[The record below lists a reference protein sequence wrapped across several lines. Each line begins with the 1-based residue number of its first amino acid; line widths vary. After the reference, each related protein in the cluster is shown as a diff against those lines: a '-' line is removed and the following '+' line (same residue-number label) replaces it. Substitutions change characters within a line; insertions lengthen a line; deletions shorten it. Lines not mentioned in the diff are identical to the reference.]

1 MKPAPRWRRHLGWLW
16 LSLMSFTL
24 LMLLIAY
31 QTRWVYPE
39 IHAYFSQAGNL
50 TGQQL
55 ATRSRDYLQETLDLL
70 LEDSLHEENRHQ
82 AHFQMEL
89 AYSLF
94 DIGLYRN
101 EYSCTRPSLAALDEL
116 KVKLRSEEDVLAGDL
131 RHSLL
136 APIRCLTEIEM
147 HQLDRRNSVTA
158 AFVEDTRRHQG
169 QVLIG
174 SLVIFLLGLTFWWM
188 HERHR
193 RSAERATRESL
204 EWMTRALSDPLTGV
218 GNRSALHQD
227 VLACEGH
234 PLGLILID
242 IDFFKQYNDRLGH
255 PDGDKLLRDLAR
267 LIDETLGGQARLYR
281 MGGDEFA
288 ALFDCADDS
297 VLTGHC
303 ERLVGGLREAALH
316 HPDHPS
322 AATVTFSVGA
332 ARFIAGQAGF
342 DAGYA
347 AADQA
352 LYRIKAGGRDGWQVA
367 QANAVIDSSDLNLE
381 ER

>member
-1 MKPAPRWRRHLGWLW
+1 MKRVPHWRRHLGWLW

-24 LMLLIAY
+24 LVLLIAY

-55 ATRSRDYLQETLDLL
+55 ATRSRDYLQKSLDLL
-70 LEDSLHEENRHQ
+70 LVEPVDEESRHQ
-82 AHFQMEL
+82 AHFQLEL

-101 EYSCTRPSLAALDEL
+101 EYSCTRPSLEALDAMKL
-116 KVKLRSEEDVLAGDL
+116 QLRSGARVLPEDL
-131 RHSLL
+131 RHGLL
-136 APIRCLTEIEM
+136 DPIRCLTEIEM
-147 HQLDRRNSVTA
+147 HQLDRRSSVTA

-169 QVLIG
+169 QVLMG
-174 SLVIFLLGLTFWWM
+174 SVVIFFLGLVFWWM

-193 RSAERATRESL
+193 RRAEHATRESL
-204 EWMTRALSDPLTGV
+204 EWMARALSDPLTGV

-227 VLACEGH
+227 VLSCVGQ
-234 PLGLILID
+234 PKGLILVD
-242 IDFFKQYNDRLGH
+242 IDYFKQYNDRLGH
-255 PDGDKLLRDLAR
+255 PDGDKLLRHLAL
-267 LIDETLGGQARLYR
+267 LIDEALDGQARLYR

-288 ALFDCADDS
+288 ALLDCADDD
-297 VLTGHC
+297 VLAGHC
-303 ERLVGGLREAALH
+303 ERLVGGLREAALP
-316 HPDHPS
+316 HPDHPG
-322 AATVTFSVGA
+322 AAIVTFSVGA
-332 ARFIAGQAGF
+332 ARFTAGQTAF

-352 LYRIKAGGRDGWQVA
+352 LYRVKAGGRDGWQVA
-367 QANAVIDSSDLNLE
+367 QVQEVADSSNLNLE
-381 ER
+381 SS

>member
-1 MKPAPRWRRHLGWLW
+1 
-16 LSLMSFTL
+16 MSFTL
-24 LMLLIAY
+24 LMLLITY

-55 ATRSRDYLQETLDLL
+55 ATRSREYLQQSLDILL
-70 LEDSLHEENRHQ
+70 VDPVDEERRHQ
-82 AHFQMEL
+82 AHFQLEL

-101 EYSCTRPSLAALDEL
+101 EYRCTRPSLAALDEMKQL
-116 KVKLRSEEDVLAGDL
+116 LRSEAGVLPQDL
-131 RHSLL
+131 RQGLL
-136 APIRCLTEIEM
+136 DPIRCLTDIEM
-147 HQLDRRNSVTA
+147 HQLDRRSSVTA
-158 AFVEDTRRHQG
+158 SFVEDTRRHQG

-174 SLVIFLLGLTFWWM
+174 SLVIFLMGLVFWWM

-204 EWMTRALSDPLTGV
+204 AWMARALSDPLTGV
-218 GNRSALHQD
+218 GNRSALHQE
-227 VLACEGH
+227 VLACEGQ

-242 IDFFKQYNDRLGH
+242 IDFFKQYNDCLGH
-255 PDGDKLLRDLAR
+255 PDGDKLLRHLAR

-288 ALFDCADDS
+288 ALIDCADDGA
-297 VLTGHC
+297 LAGHC
-303 ERLVGGLREAALH
+303 ERLVGGLREVALH
-316 HPDHPS
+316 HPDHPGS
-322 AATVTFSVGA
+322 AIVTFSVGA

-352 LYRIKAGGRDGWQVA
+352 LYRVKACGRDGWQLA
-367 QANAVIDSSDLNLE
+367 QAQEVSDSCDMKLQGN
-381 ER
+381 